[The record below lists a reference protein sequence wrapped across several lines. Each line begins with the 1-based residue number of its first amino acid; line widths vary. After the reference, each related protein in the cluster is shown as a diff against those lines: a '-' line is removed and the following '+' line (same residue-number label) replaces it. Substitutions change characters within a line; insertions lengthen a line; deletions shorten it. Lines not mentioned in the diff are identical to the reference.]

1 MIDGL
6 RRRVAA
12 LEAKNRPGGG
22 MYVAPVYPGETEEEA
37 RRLAGV
43 PDDAEMVVLI
53 RRFSTS
59 REGGAGRTG

>member
-12 LEAKNRPGGG
+12 LEARSKPGSGI
-22 MYVAPVYPGETEEEA
+22 YVAPVYPGETEEDA

-43 PDDAEMVVLI
+43 PVDDDMVVLI

-59 REGGAGRTG
+59 RDDDKGS